1 MVRAQDVSTQERL
14 DRLERDMTMLQRQV
28 YRGTG
33 GEAPPGAES
42 GGGTAVDVQVRMD
55 RLEQQMRDLT
65 GRVEDESNQVQQLRQ
80 RVEQINSDIDVR
92 LNQGRKGQGQG
103 QSQGQDAASAP
114 PPRGRAGAL
123 APPEPP
129 LAEPAALT
137 PYGRPPPPPPPPGY
151 GTLTPPGP
159 DTRMGT
165 PYPGPAA
172 LTPPQVASAG
182 GGLRPSGPDGLRSG
196 SASAQYN
203 SAFGLLRKA
212 NYPAAEEA
220 LRSFIQQHPN
230 DPLAGNAQYWLGESF
245 YARGKYAEAA
255 AAFADGYKR
264 YPRGSKAAGR
274 PLKARHVALP
284 RQSKA
289 QCLHRADA
297 ARPRFPASGKR
308 RQGPGGAGEEEARV
322 LSPVASAPPLG
333 LDEFA
338 ARLDRL
344 AFFETAPLV
353 AVAVSGGPDSLALAI
368 LADRW
373 ARRRGGEIRAL
384 CVDHRLRPESGAEIS
399 RVAGWLAA
407 RSIGCEILVW
417 EGKKP
422 GTRIQE
428 TARTAR
434 YRLLGEWCRA
444 YGCLHLLTGHHRED
458 QVETYLL
465 RRDAHSG
472 PDGLA
477 GMPAIREIGGC
488 RILRPLLDI
497 PKARLLA
504 TLAAEA
510 QPFLTDPSNRDPAYA
525 RARLRERA
533 AGADPGAIVDDIRR
547 LGRERVLREQARD
560 ALLAR
565 AAAVHPAGFAVLD
578 PAVLL
583 SAPADL
589 AERALSALVFGLGGA
604 DYPPR
609 RRAVARLLRVLA
621 GEARGGHVLGGYR
634 FVGWRG
640 RILVLREIAAAAG
653 PARAGPGRGGSVGSA
668 FRGRPARRPRRP

>member
-1 MVRAQDVSTQERL
+1 
-14 DRLERDMTMLQRQV
+14 
-28 YRGTG
+28 
-33 GEAPPGAES
+33 
-42 GGGTAVDVQVRMD
+42 
-55 RLEQQMRDLT
+55 
-65 GRVEDESNQVQQLRQ
+65 
-80 RVEQINSDIDVR
+80 
-92 LNQGRKGQGQG
+92 
-103 QSQGQDAASAP
+103 
-114 PPRGRAGAL
+114 
-123 APPEPP
+123 
-129 LAEPAALT
+129 
-137 PYGRPPPPPPPPGY
+137 
-151 GTLTPPGP
+151 
-159 DTRMGT
+159 
-165 PYPGPAA
+165 
-172 LTPPQVASAG
+172 
-182 GGLRPSGPDGLRSG
+182 
-196 SASAQYN
+196 
-203 SAFGLLRKA
+203 
-212 NYPAAEEA
+212 
-220 LRSFIQQHPN
+220 
-230 DPLAGNAQYWLGESF
+230 
-245 YARGKYAEAA
+245 
-255 AAFADGYKR
+255 
-264 YPRGSKAAGR
+264 
-274 PLKARHVALP
+274 
-284 RQSKA
+284 
-289 QCLHRADA
+289 
-297 ARPRFPASGKR
+297 
-308 RQGPGGAGEEEARV
+308 V

-344 AFFETAPLV
+344 AFFETTPLV

-477 GMPAIREIGGC
+477 GMPAIREIGGS

-547 LGRERVLREQARD
+547 LGRERVLRERARD

-578 PAVLL
+578 PAMLW

-640 RILVLREIAAAAG
+640 RTLVLREIAAAAG
-653 PARAGPGRGGSVGSA
+653 PARLAPGAAVLWDRRFEVALRATTPALTAPAVTVGYLGRDGVVELRRQPAANRGCGLLPALIHPILPALWDETGLAAVPSLGHRREEANMLPSLD
-668 FRGRPARRPRRP
+668 FRPVNSMSYASFAVV